1 MSLQQL
7 PPKKRVLFLIEL
19 VAEMVTHSAEDER
32 LKKLIKVERIKR
44 KLVPEP
50 PVDLSPIGKS
60 IIFEQEFQKSKPI
73 KPVRQVFYKK
83 RSSAKNYEIA
93 NLGAPKNIKHSLM
106 GHQTRPNE
114 EIIADLNKII
124 NDKNVQMIEC
134 PGPGKNILVK
144 VKNNVNLTKLILN
157 EAEIKNVIIYFSDY
171 ARIPIVGGIL
181 KTSIESMMI
190 SAIVSDY
197 VGSRFIINKRSPYD
211 LIKNM

>member
-7 PPKKRVLFLIEL
+7 PPKKRILFLIEF
-19 VAEMVTHSAEDER
+19 VAEIVTHSAEDER

-60 IIFEQEFQKSKPI
+60 IIFEQEFKKSKPI
-73 KPVRQVFYKK
+73 KPVNQVFHRKQPPRKVYKTPG
-83 RSSAKNYEIA
+83 ETIT
-93 NLGAPKNIKHSLM
+93 KNIKHSLM

-134 PGPGKNILVK
+134 PGPGRNILVK
-144 VKNNVNLTKLILN
+144 VKNDVNLTKLILN

-190 SAIVSDY
+190 SAVVSDY
-197 VGSRFIINKRSPYD
+197 AGSRFIINKRSPYD